1 VLSSALV
8 WFVSDAF
15 RMVEES
21 VLRLETD
28 FDALVDDTT
37 VHILRPSGFEVL
49 DQLQEANLSRSARQ
63 T

>member
-1 VLSSALV
+1 
-8 WFVSDAF
+8 
-15 RMVEES
+15 MVEES